1 MADDRVLLID
11 VENAVGPVAP
21 GAGVVRSRVRALI
34 DAAGEPHHVLACYAP
49 QDPQADRTVSVLAEM
64 GVATWQ
70 VAKGVDAA
78 DHALIQH
85 ARYLQG
91 RGFTTFVVASGDGV
105 FALLAKLGRL
115 EVLVWEPQPL
125 SRRLTTAAHAVR
137 RLPLPPRDPAAEPQP
152 PPAPAGQ
159 PTSPTQIGASESDR
173 CGADV
178 PRKPKP
184 KKTARGS

>member
-1 MADDRVLLID
+1 MGVWRQAHRAVSSLPQLRGCYGRPALGRAISRGTYRQDRCSGKDVCVADDRVLLID

-85 ARYLQG
+85 ARYLQAAG
-91 RGFTTFVVASGDGV
+91 
-105 FALLAKLGRL
+105 
-115 EVLVWEPQPL
+115 
-125 SRRLTTAAHAVR
+125 SRRSSSPPGTACSLCWPSWGAWR
-137 RLPLPPRDPAAEPQP
+137 CWC
-152 PPAPAGQ
+152 G
-159 PTSPTQIGASESDR
+159 SPSR
-173 CGADV
+173 C
-178 PRKPKP
+178 
-184 KKTARGS
+184 RGG